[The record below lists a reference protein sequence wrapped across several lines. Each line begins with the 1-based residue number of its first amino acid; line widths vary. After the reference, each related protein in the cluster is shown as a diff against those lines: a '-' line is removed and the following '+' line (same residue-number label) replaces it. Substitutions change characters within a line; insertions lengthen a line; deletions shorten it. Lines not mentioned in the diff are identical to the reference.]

1 MSSRNIAQQRVRL
14 FAQSIDRS
22 FHHAPR
28 AVCVCMAALDF
39 PQPLKR
45 KRQRLGAL
53 QKRTYAKI
61 PTFNQLP
68 RKNVGPVD
76 ERRTIDQ
83 VDGVL
88 NDILKTIQSPVAP
101 SETGILKA
109 LSVCEDLAKYSKK
122 VRDSSETQGKLEAT
136 PAENLLFLDERDGE
150 SEANSHKTAAPAA
163 AEGERVMDRLSKIV
177 HTIISSPNVFITPKI
192 LDTYVRIQSLLKRPE
207 TLAEA
212 FELYANK
219 PIQTPGTSRV
229 KYSVPNPN
237 KVSAAVPLKIATAAL
252 QAAIQAEDL
261 VSCFDIIKSTT
272 CKPAFRRSKFVRRAL
287 LPLSGLSLAPL
298 AAYTIASQLADYQDT
313 MSKEMATNV
322 VFAGLLS
329 YVCFT
334 SVLGMVAITTAN
346 DQMDRVTWADGTPL
360 RDRWIREEERAM
372 VDQVAIAWGFRRRDR
387 RGEEEGVEWEAIK
400 EFAGLRR
407 MIVDRVSLMDNM
419 E

>member
-1 MSSRNIAQQRVRL
+1 
-14 FAQSIDRS
+14 
-22 FHHAPR
+22 
-28 AVCVCMAALDF
+28 MAALEF
-39 PQPLKR
+39 PQPLNCR
-45 KRQRLGAL
+45 RQRPETL

-61 PTFNQLP
+61 STFNQLP

-76 ERRTIDQ
+76 EMLSIDQ
-83 VDGVL
+83 VDYVL
-88 NDILKTIQSPVAP
+88 NEILKTIQSPVALG
-101 SETGILKA
+101 ETLILKA

-122 VRDSSETQGKLEAT
+122 MKDSLETQGKLKAT
-136 PAENLLFLDERDGE
+136 PAENLLFLDERDGD
-150 SEANSHKTAAPAA
+150 SSASLHRTAAPTAA
-163 AEGERVMDRLSKIV
+163 KVEKVMDQISKV
-177 HTIISSPNVFITPKI
+177 VYTIISTPNVFITPKI
-192 LDTYVRIQSLLKRPE
+192 LDSYVRVQSLLKRPK

-219 PIQTPGTSRV
+219 PIQEPGTLRT
-229 KYSVPNPN
+229 KYYAPNPN
-237 KVSAAVPLKIATAAL
+237 KVSAAVPLNIATAAL
-252 QAAIQAEDL
+252 QAAIQAKDL
-261 VSCFDIIKSTT
+261 VSCFDIIKSTA

-298 AAYTIASQLADYQDT
+298 AAYTIAAQLADFQDT

-329 YVCFT
+329 YLCFT
-334 SVLGMVAITTAN
+334 AALGMVAITSAN

-372 VDQVAIAWGFRRRDR
+372 IDQVAIAWGFRQRDR

-407 MIVDRVSLMDNM
+407 MIVDRVSLMDHM